1 MSAPRRVRLGM
12 ITPSSNTALEP
23 ATAAMLAGTPEITAH
38 FARLRVTEIG
48 LGGSSDAQF
57 DFEPM
62 LAAAE
67 LLADAR
73 CDAICWNGTS
83 GAWLGIERDRAL
95 CEAIRARTGIPATT
109 AVLALLEAFA
119 RLGVKRYALV
129 TPYLDEVQQA
139 IVARFA
145 GEGLECVAERHAGLR
160 TNFDFAAVPY
170 DRTAAMVR
178 EVSTARPDAVAIVC
192 TNVDGS
198 RLAPAL
204 ERELGI
210 VVLDS
215 IAVALWGALRAAGVS
230 TAALKTR
237 GALFDRAQ

>member
-1 MSAPRRVRLGM
+1 MSDPRRVRLGM

-23 ATAAMLAGTPEITAH
+23 ATAAMLASTPEITAH

-48 LGGSSDAQF
+48 LGASSDAQF

-62 LAAAE
+62 LAAAD

-95 CEAIRARTGIPATT
+95 CAAIRGRTGIAATT
-109 AVLALLEAFA
+109 AVLSFLEAFA

-129 TPYLDEVQQA
+129 TPYVDEVQQA

-145 GEGLECVAERHAGLR
+145 REGLECVAERHAGLR
-160 TNFDFAAVPY
+160 TNFEFAEVPH

-178 EVSTARPDAVAIVC
+178 EVAATGPDAVAIVC

-198 RLAPAL
+198 RVAPGL

-210 VVLDS
+210 PVLDS
-215 IAVALWGALRAAGVS
+215 IAVALWGALRAAGLS
-230 TAALKTR
+230 TAALKTW